1 MDYNP
6 LGSSVHGI
14 SQTIRLK
21 WVAISYSRGSSRP
34 RDQTHISWVICTL
47 DATPHAS
54 WPPGLHT
61 CPSLFQHALFLLSLF
76 SVSSHFPCICNNLS
90 TCHIVS
96 HSLACIVVFPLN
108 NELLESREQILH
120 TQNWL
125 LEGKGVSILLKPL
138 LRILLAR
145 LCFLPSPP
153 QTLLLSL
160 TLAALSVP
168 QVQRTT
174 VDPLTFLPSEHS
186 PLIEGY
192 LRSSTWG
199 FCWDTL
205 ASF

>member
-1 MDYNP
+1 MGISDEAHFDLAWPHSSLTLPGSLIHSTLGVCAQSLSHVRLCNSMDYNP

-120 TQNWL
+120 TQN
-125 LEGKGVSILLKPL
+125 
-138 LRILLAR
+138 
-145 LCFLPSPP
+145 
-153 QTLLLSL
+153 
-160 TLAALSVP
+160 
-168 QVQRTT
+168 
-174 VDPLTFLPSEHS
+174 
-186 PLIEGY
+186 
-192 LRSSTWG
+192 
-199 FCWDTL
+199 
-205 ASF
+205 